1 MRYPPLMIALF
12 LWMTVRPFA
21 QHFQSFSVPGGVFL
35 FLVFLT
41 LIYAFRHVRRLAVC
55 LSILAVIAV
64 TLRFAADHWEVPELD
79 ILSLAPSFIAMVVA
93 AVAILGE
100 VLRARSAS
108 SDLVIGGV
116 CLFIVIG
123 VAWAFLYYAIYLLSP
138 ASIFVSPASTTLTT
152 SLRESKF
159 TEALFFSLAALT
171 TIGSSGEEALTQ
183 MTRQLAVVESVMGQ
197 LYLAVLISRLVGF
210 SATSDTKGPS

>member
-21 QHFQSFSVPGGVFL
+21 QHFKSFSIPGGVFL
-35 FLVFLT
+35 LVVFLA
-41 LIYAFRHVRRLAVC
+41 LIYAFRQVSRLAVC
-55 LSILAVIAV
+55 LTILAVITV
-64 TLRFAADHWEVPELD
+64 TLRFSADHWQRPELD
-79 ILSLAPSFIAMVVA
+79 ILALAPGFIAMVVA
-93 AVAILGE
+93 SVAMLSE
-100 VLRARSAS
+100 VLRARTAS

-116 CLFIVIG
+116 CLYIVIG
-123 VAWAFLYYAIYLLSP
+123 VAWAFLYYSIYLLSP
-138 ASIFVSPASTTLTT
+138 ASIFVSPESTALTT
-152 SLRESKF
+152 SLREAKF
-159 TEALFFSLAALT
+159 TEALFFSLSALT

-210 SATSDTKGPS
+210 SAASDTKGRS